1 MIIVPRLPPR
11 ALLLVLSATM
21 SCSSTPCML
30 DATNVSVMSSIL
42 IFAAAV
48 WDPVANRD
56 NFFRPRAAVPMPV
69 HRVVPPCLR
78 CCAASFP
85 SIFTISVGAVNVQG
99 SRIGFQLKMAMR
111 PDPQFP
117 VEVRGRGFT
126 R

>member
-1 MIIVPRLPPR
+1 MLG
-11 ALLLVLSATM
+11 LHELVGSVGR
-21 SCSSTPCML
+21 PG

-56 NFFRPRAAVPMPV
+56 NFFRPRAAVPMPL

-85 SIFTISVGAVNVQG
+85 SIFTISVGAVNVRG

-111 PDPQFP
+111 PDPRFP